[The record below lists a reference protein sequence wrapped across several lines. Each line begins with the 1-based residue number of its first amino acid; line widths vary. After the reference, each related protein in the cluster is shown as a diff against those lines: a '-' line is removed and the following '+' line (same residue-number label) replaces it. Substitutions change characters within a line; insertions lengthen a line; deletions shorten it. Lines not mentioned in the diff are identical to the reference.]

1 MRVMV
6 VDDEPFMCHLLVK
19 QLARLDYKEVLA
31 HYSAKDALQLLKE
44 PLQDID
50 LVFCDLQMPGMDG
63 IEFVRQLV
71 HLGYLGGLVLVSGED
86 SRIIATAE
94 NLAKHHRLKVLG
106 GMQKPVSQLALK
118 AIMEQAL
125 VHQAQLQQSTTAS
138 SVVPSRHSYD
148 AAALHQALN
157 AGELINY
164 YQPKVSLQDGQLL
177 GVETLV
183 RWQHPYD
190 GLVLPDQFIL
200 VAEEAGLIDQLTQQV
215 LRAALL
221 QVRRWNDEGMALQ
234 VAVNISMDNL
244 ASLDFPDRVE
254 SLLHEIGVPAS
265 ALMLEVTES
274 RVMRD
279 PLASLDILT
288 RLRIKKISLSIDD
301 FGTGHS
307 SLRQLHDIPF
317 NELKIDGSFVRGAS
331 HDSYA
336 RAILQASLNLAQ
348 QLGLKTVAEG
358 VELTEDWRFLRDAG
372 CDVAQGWLI
381 ARAMPAEQ
389 VADWAKEWQERCV
402 ELNAIGQQ
410 AGEE

>member
-1 MRVMV
+1 MKIMV
-6 VDDEPFMCHLLVK
+6 IDDEPFMCHLLVK
-19 QLARLDYKEVLA
+19 QLAKLGYAEVLA
-31 HYSAKDALQLLKE
+31 FHSAEQALQHLSGLTSE
-44 PLQDID
+44 ID

-71 HLGYLGGLVLVSGED
+71 QLGYPGGLVLVSGED
-86 SRIIATAE
+86 WRIIATAE
-94 NLAKHHRLKVLG
+94 NLALHHRLKVLG
-106 GMQKPVSQLALK
+106 GMQKPISQAALN
-118 AIMEQAL
+118 AIMERARA
-125 VHQAQLQQSTTAS
+125 HQLQQPAAS
-138 SVVPSRHSYD
+138 VAAKVSRRSYD
-148 AAALHQALN
+148 ADALHQALQ
-157 AGELINY
+157 AGQLVNY
-164 YQPKVSLQDGQLL
+164 YQPKVSLKDGQFI

-183 RWQHPYD
+183 RWQHPED
-190 GLVLPDQFIL
+190 GLVLPDQFIQ
-200 VAEEAGLIDQLTQQV
+200 VAESAELIDALTQQV

-221 QVRRWNDEGMALQ
+221 QVRRWNDEGLALQ

-307 SLRQLHDIPF
+307 SLRQLREIPF
-317 NELKIDGSFVRGAS
+317 NELKIDGSFVHGAS

-336 RAILQASLNLAQ
+336 RMILEASLNLAH
-348 QLGLKTVAEG
+348 QLGLNTVAEG
-358 VELTEDWRFLRDAG
+358 VEELKDWHFLREAG

-389 VADWAKEWQERCV
+389 IASWAESWQVRRA
-402 ELNAIGQQ
+402 ELNRLGNHP
-410 AGEE
+410 AGEN

>member
-1 MRVMV
+1 MRMLV

-19 QLARLDYKEVLA
+19 QLAKLGYDDVLA
-31 HYSAKDALQLLKE
+31 QHSAKDALQVLSKQLHG
-44 PLQDID
+44 ID

-71 HLGYLGGLVLVSGED
+71 HLGYRGGLVLVSGED
-86 SRIIATAE
+86 WRIIATAE
-94 NLAKHHRLKVLG
+94 NLALHHRLKVLG
-106 GMQKPVSQLALK
+106 GMQKPVSQAALK
-118 AIMEQAL
+118 AIMVRAL
-125 VHQAQLQQSTTAS
+125 AHQSALQQSGPLLS
-138 SVVPSRHSYD
+138 ESPRRPSYD
-148 AAALHQALN
+148 VAALRQALDS
-157 AGELINY
+157 GELVNY
-164 YQPKVSLQDGQLL
+164 YQPKVSLRDGQLL

-183 RWQHPYD
+183 RWQHPDD
-190 GLVLPDQFIL
+190 GLVLPDQFIQ

-215 LRAALL
+215 LRAALQ
-221 QVRRWNDEGMALQ
+221 QVRSWNDEGMALQ

-244 ASLDFPDRVE
+244 ASLDFPDRIE
-254 SLLHEIGVPAS
+254 SLLHELGVPAS

-274 RVMRD
+274 RVMSD

-317 NELKIDGSFVRGAS
+317 NELKIDGSFVRGVS

-336 RAILQASLNLAQ
+336 RTIVEASLNLAQ

-358 VELTEDWRFLRDAG
+358 VEQPEDWCFLREAG

-381 ARAMPAEQ
+381 ARAMPAEHLSGW
-389 VADWAKEWQERCV
+389 VETWQGRRA

-410 AGEE
+410 SEEG